1 MRIIH
6 GANARDGT
14 NILFV
19 CLHVMTCV
27 NYIEYKTAAL
37 LCNMNYELLTMNV
50 VNMFHSMDDNCHD
63 TRQWGN
69 VKQIYV
75 RTIVKAMC
83 ISTVGVGAVYLY
95 VKEIVIVFLF

>member
-50 VNMFHSMDDNCHD
+50 VNMFHSTDDNCHD

-69 VKQIYV
+69 
-75 RTIVKAMC
+75 
-83 ISTVGVGAVYLY
+83 VGVGAVYLY